1 MSETQK
7 KPEGNPVGNLRVI
20 DHKQDK
26 ACRIAAERL
35 EELAAQARRGEVVGF
50 HGVTLLSNGKYV
62 VHDSGGLTRLEA
74 AGALLDA
81 AIARLGYAIRDDA

>member
-50 HGVTLLSNGKYV
+50 HGITENANGTYTVHCTNGLS
-62 VHDSGGLTRLEA
+62 RLQA

>member
-1 MSETQK
+1 MSETQI
-7 KPEGNPVGNLRVI
+7 KPGANPAGTLRVI
-20 DHKQDK
+20 ESKADK
-26 ACRIAAERL
+26 ASVQAAEKL

-62 VHDSGGLTRLEA
+62 VHDAGGLTRLEA

>member
-62 VHDSGGLTRLEA
+62 VHEA

>member
-62 VHDSGGLTRLEA
+62 VHDAGGLTRLEA

-81 AIARLGYAIRDDA
+81 AIAPLGYAIRDDA